1 MCVTGGGELN
11 WGGSSPIS
19 NTIHAFG
26 INFFRGFAFGRSP
39 AKRALPS
46 FHPVSGADPVITP
59 AFAQAAAAPGGSD
72 ILVQMLPFV
81 LIFIIMYFLLIRPQQ
96 KRVKAHQEMIKNV
109 RRGDTVVL
117 NSGMIGKVTKV
128 IDDNEAEVEI
138 ADNVRVKVIKSMI
151 ADVRNKTEPVA
162 AS

>member
-1 MCVTGGGELN
+1 
-11 WGGSSPIS
+11 
-19 NTIHAFG
+19 
-26 INFFRGFAFGRSP
+26 
-39 AKRALPS
+39 
-46 FHPVSGADPVITP
+46 VITP
-59 AFAQAAAAPGGSD
+59 AFAQSAAVPGGSD

-138 ADNVRVKVIKSMI
+138 ADNVKVKVIKSMI

-162 AS
+162 AN